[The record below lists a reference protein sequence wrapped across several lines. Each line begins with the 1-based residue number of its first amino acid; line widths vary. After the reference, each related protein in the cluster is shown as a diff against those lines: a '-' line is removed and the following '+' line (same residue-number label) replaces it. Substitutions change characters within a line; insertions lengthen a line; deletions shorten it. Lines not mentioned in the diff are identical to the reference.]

1 MIEVDG
7 SYHLEDEQKVKDDER
22 QKLLENMGLNFLRLS
37 EQLVRKDMNG
47 VLKEIEKLCN
57 KR

>member
-1 MIEVDG
+1 VIEVDG

-22 QKLLENMGLNFLRLS
+22 QKLLENMGLNILRLS